1 MSKVSDKY
9 IVIDNK
15 LIFGDTE
22 ITFDFRI
29 DDTVEI
35 SRMLIVLL
43 SIPAGTKFNENV
55 YAVSLTEK
63 KIKWRIKKRIFPT
76 EPYIELHCKYSS
88 ISIFNG
94 KLRLNNWCD
103 VYLIVDPLTG
113 EVLEEHE
120 TR

>member
-1 MSKVSDKY
+1 MSKVSKDY
-9 IVIDNK
+9 IAIDNK
-15 LIFGDTE
+15 LIFSDGE

-35 SRMLIVLL
+35 SGMLIVLL
-43 SIPAGTKFNENV
+43 SIPVSVKFNENV
-55 YAVSLTEK
+55 YAVSLSEK
-63 KIKWRIKKRIFPT
+63 KIKWQIGKRIFPT
-76 EPYIELHCKYSS
+76 ETFTEFHCKYSS

-103 VYLIVDPLTG
+103 MYLIVDQLTG
-113 EVLEEHE
+113 KVLEDHE